1 MPRINI
7 ANVINLLITTF
18 NIANFGVSPVNR
30 HEVELHNAIS
40 DIIKNAVNDDVEIEY
55 KWELDFDDPSELH
68 DVQFVDVYDIDAEED
83 NYEDKVCIVDNEGG
97 NVNLNYKRKAVEFW
111 NSGKKGHLAITA
123 VQNRFR
129 KIKSVSQLHRWEENV
144 MRGGSNRDKLVFI
157 AEYILSQFQ
166 ESIDRGSIIHD
177 IDLRKWAL
185 QAKEQIDFSS
195 FRAGNC

>member
-1 MPRINI
+1 MMMLRLNM
-7 ANVINLLITTF
+7 
-18 NIANFGVSPVNR
+18 G
-30 HEVELHNAIS
+30 
-40 DIIKNAVNDDVEIEY
+40 
-55 KWELDFDDPSELH
+55 KWELDFDDPSEPH

-129 KIKSVSQLHRWEENV
+129 KVKSVSQLHRWEENV

-157 AEYILSQFQ
+157 AEYVLSQFQ
-166 ESIDRGSIIHD
+166 EAIDRGPIIHD

-185 QAKEQIDFSS
+185 QAKEQIDFPS
-195 FRAGNC
+195 FRAGNWFLRVEYFIHLSSLQFANGAFPDMSSLLKVDLL